1 MDLEALER
9 RIQILEDIEAI
20 KKLKAQ
26 YAYYCDDNYDTD
38 GIASLFVEDGI
49 WDGGD
54 FGRYQGR
61 EEIRK
66 FFGEAPKMISFAI
79 HYILN
84 SIIDVDGDSAR
95 GTWYLFQACTFT
107 EGNQAVWGAGQYNEE
122 YVKVNGE
129 WKFKKLV
136 ISSLFWTPFDQGWVK
151 KRFIGGQ

>member
-9 RIQILEDIEAI
+9 RVRILEDIEAI

-26 YAYYCDDNYDTD
+26 YAYYCDDNYNAD

-54 FGRYQGR
+54 FGRYEGR

-66 FFGEAPKMISFAI
+66 FFREAPKMISFAI

-84 SIIDVDGDSAR
+84 SIIKVDGDSAR
-95 GTWYLFQACTFT
+95 GTWYLFQASTFT

-122 YVKVNGE
+122 YVKINGE

-136 ISSLFWTPFDQGWVK
+136 VTSLFWTPFDQGWVK